1 MMARFAVCSSAT
13 MNKRYES
20 VENTARMAMAYKK
33 YRTRKSDSLDL
44 VQRISGPRRTFC
56 VHAAQFLTRPG
67 DSAHRD
73 RDLSHAASFYY
84 ILRTAMQSVHRAQIL
99 S

>member
-1 MMARFAVCSSAT
+1 

-84 ILRTAMQSVHRAQIL
+84 STIHILRTAMQSVHRAQIL